1 MALAKDIVRN
11 IKHAFV
17 GEYRAREKAVDK
29 KIGWLSTRSN
39 IEGVFAASTTVLG
52 TLGMWAFIATGTVVS
67 TLPLVI
73 SLVAMTTIS
82 AGAAV
87 AGIVANTLVNH
98 RTWKAVDADYAT
110 GKLTQRFL
118 DEEVPRQREAVASLA
133 RMFNR
138 DLKDFS
144 AQTEKVDAL
153 EKAVREE
160 LDVGKSFAQ
169 SAKKPSTAA
178 GRFLRNTA
186 HFIRDLKPV

>member
-1 MALAKDIVRN
+1 MALAKNIVRD

-17 GEYRAREKAVDK
+17 GEYRAKEKAVNDK
-29 KIGWLSTRSN
+29 LGWLSTRSN

-52 TLGMWAFIATGTVVS
+52 TLGMWAFIATGTVAS

-73 SLVAMTTIS
+73 SLTAMTTIS

-87 AGIVANTLVNH
+87 AGIVANTLVNR
-98 RTWKAVDADYAT
+98 RTWKAVDADYAA
-110 GKLTQRFL
+110 GKLTQRYL
-118 DEEVPRQREAVASLA
+118 DEEIPRQREAIASLA

-153 EKAVREE
+153 EKTVRAE
-160 LDVGKSFAQ
+160 LDVGRSFAQ
-169 SAKKPSTAA
+169 SAKKPATAA
-178 GRFLRNTA
+178 GRFLRQAT